1 MLGTLNALA
10 LTVNSGV
17 RAFAPV
23 LATSLFATGVK
34 LGFAHGHLAWII
46 LIVLSVMLSGAVYFL
61 PEAAKGKVKKPS
73 QSE

>member
-1 MLGTLNALA
+1 MNALA

-23 LATSLFATGVK
+23 LGTSLFATGVK
-34 LGFAHGHLAWII
+34 WGWAHGHLAWII
-46 LIVLSVMLSGAVYFL
+46 LVILSVLFIIPMYYL
-61 PEAAKGKVKKPS
+61 PEAAEGKVKKPS